1 MRIRSAG
8 LTLFSGLAILLS
20 ACTSG
25 ATPTPSAPS
34 VAPSVAASAAESAAA
49 SPSAAG
55 SPAGSAAASAA
66 PSASAVQAPNTKIG
80 VVTDVGTINDKNFNE
95 YTYKGAQLGAQ
106 AIGVTGDI
114 PYAVPKDASEY
125 PTLINNFV
133 TQGFNIIVT
142 TGFNLTND
150 TIKAAKANPNI
161 WFIGVDQA
169 PICID
174 AQGNPDTTF
183 ACKGDPAT
191 LLPKYIAL
199 GFEEDQAGYLAGM
212 VAATVSKTASIGAIG
227 GITICAPCV
236 RYIQGYELGA
246 KSINPSINVK
256 TAYITT
262 SDFKK
267 AFADPVTGKA
277 FAKQFIAQNKPDV
290 LFQVAGLTGNGVL
303 DAACEANIWGIG
315 VDVDQFLSYPNAAKC
330 IVTSAEKHLSV
341 AVSSTIMAITA
352 GTAKGGV
359 SHFDATNDGIG
370 ASPGHDNASAWPADL
385 QGKLDTAIAGMKAGT
400 VTTCPPAPACGAP
413 PKS

>member
-1 MRIRSAG
+1 MRTRSVG
-8 LTLFSGLAILLS
+8 LTLFGGLAILFS
-20 ACTSG
+20 ACTGG
-25 ATPTPSAPS
+25 ATPTPSSPSAP
-34 VAPSVAASAAESAAA
+34 PASPAA
-49 SPSAAG
+49 SPAG
-55 SPAGSAAASAA
+55 SPAGSPASSPAGSPAA
-66 PSASAVQAPNTKIG
+66 PSPSAVQAPNTKIG

-133 TQGFNIIVT
+133 TQGYNIIVT

-174 AQGNPDTTF
+174 EKGAPDTTF

-199 GFEEDQAGYLAGM
+199 GFAEDQAGYLAGM
-212 VAATVSKTASIGAIG
+212 IAASVSKSGTIGAIG

-246 KSINPSINVK
+246 KAINSSINVK
-256 TAYITT
+256 SAYVTT

-303 DAACEANIWGIG
+303 DAACEANIWGVG

-341 AVSSTIMAITA
+341 ATSSTIIAITN
-352 GTAKGGV
+352 GTAKGGN

-385 QGKLDTAIAGMKAGT
+385 QGKLDAALAAMKAGT
-400 VTTCPPAPACGAP
+400 LQTCPPAPACGAP
-413 PKS
+413 PK